1 MKILDSLVE
10 MVRVVHGVASKVARH
25 DRDLAQQMKR
35 ASTSAALNGS
45 EGIWAKAGKRRSRLE
60 DAVNSVREALMALRI
75 AGACLARTRSRH
87 PDLWPTRELGRRP
100 RPRSWVVDC
109 ATFGDARLLFRA
121 PLQLPGK
128 TSPRTHTGI

>member
-10 MVRVVHGVASKVARH
+10 MVRVVHGVSGKVARH

-60 DAVNSVREALMALRI
+60 DAVNSARETLMALRI
-75 AGACLARTRSRH
+75 ATACGYLAEGEAQNAAAEVDSVIRV
-87 PDLWPTRELGRRP
+87 LWVLAYRR
-100 RPRSWVVDC
+100 
-109 ATFGDARLLFRA
+109 
-121 PLQLPGK
+121 
-128 TSPRTHTGI
+128 